1 MAGTRE
7 YDVIIVGSGPAG
19 IFAAIEMVEKGPE
32 GLRILI
38 IEQGADLGERDRSDI
53 LRGWGGS
60 GAYSDGKLNLSP
72 DVGGNLADLMP
83 VSELEGLIR
92 YVDGI
97 YQRFGASGFVYGEE
111 ADRVARIRRTAALA
125 HLKLVVSGIRHI
137 GTENCF
143 HLLRNIREELDGK
156 FETRFNAPVRSILVE
171 GGRVTGVAAED
182 GEYRAPV
189 VIVAP
194 GRVGSKWLAGEAVR
208 LCLKRDNNPVD
219 IGVRVEVP
227 AAVTEELTESL
238 YESKFIYSS
247 RSFDDTVR
255 TFCMC
260 PYGEVVVEQ
269 IDDIR
274 TVNGHS
280 YSSKKSENTNFAIL
294 VSTRFTKPFREPI
307 AYGRSIASLANMLG
321 DDVIVQRL
329 GDLHAGRR
337 STPSRIAK
345 SVVAPTLSSAV
356 PGDLSF
362 VLPYRYLK
370 GILEMLEALDR
381 VAPGINSPHTL
392 LYGVEVK
399 FYSSRLELKPNLE
412 TEIAGLYAVGD
423 GAGIT
428 RGLVQASVSGVVAAR
443 DILKKQVASS
453 E

>member
-1 MAGTRE
+1 MGKAE
-7 YDVIIVGSGPAG
+7 EFDVIIVGAGPAG
-19 IFAAIEMVEKGPE
+19 IFAAIEMVDKGPS

-38 IEQGADLGERDRSDI
+38 LEQGADLNERNRSDI

-72 DVGGNLADLMP
+72 DVGGNLTDLIP
-83 VSELEGLIR
+83 VSEVEDLIK
-92 YVDGI
+92 YVDQT
-97 YQRFGASGFVYGEE
+97 YLRFGASGFVYGEE
-111 ADRVARIRRTAALA
+111 ADRVARITRLATLA

-143 HLLRNIREELDGK
+143 NLLRNVREELNGK
-156 FETRFNAPVRSILVE
+156 VKTRFNAPVKEILVE
-171 GGRVTGVAAED
+171 DGKVAGVAAD
-182 GEYRAPV
+182 DCEYRAPV

-194 GRVGSKWLAGEAVR
+194 GRVGSKWLAGEAAR
-208 LCLKRDNNPVD
+208 LGLKRDNNPVD

-247 RSFDDTVR
+247 RSFDDMVR

-260 PYGEVVVEQ
+260 PHGEVVVEKG
-269 IDDIR
+269 DDIR

-280 YSSKKSENTNFAIL
+280 YSSRKSENTNFAIL

-307 AYGRSIASLANMLG
+307 SYGRSIASLANMLG

-329 GDLHAGRR
+329 GDLQIGRR

-345 SVVAPTLSSAV
+345 SVVVPTLPSAV

-370 GILEMLEALDR
+370 GILEMLEALDE
-381 VAPGINSPHTL
+381 VADGINSPHTL

-399 FYSSRLELKPNLE
+399 FYSSRLGLAPNLE
-412 TEIAGLYAVGD
+412 TDIAGLYAVGD

-428 RGLVQASVSGVVAAR
+428 RGLMQASVSGVIAAR
-443 DILKKQVASS
+443 DILKKQ
-453 E
+453 